1 MSPARLPEGADSL
14 PEGQG
19 RRPKGAPLSLQR
31 RLMLYLLLSA
41 PLVWLMAVA
50 VSVNRAQHDV
60 NELFDSELIRLARQV
75 QVMLVPAAGNA
86 KAPAA
91 VVRGAGIGEADLS
104 DFAIAVW
111 DAGGQ
116 LYLADREGGELPR
129 RPGTAGFVSEQLH
142 GELWRVYYLP
152 SAGGDWLVAAGQKA
166 YERDELVYDLTISQV
181 LPWLLVLPLL
191 LAALAWAVRRAL
203 APVVAIANDLEQR
216 DAANLQPLPVQAAP
230 AELTPL
236 LHAINA
242 QFARVD
248 ALLTRERR
256 FTADAA
262 HEMRTPLAV
271 LRAQWDVVRRARDEH
286 ERGEAQAR
294 FSAGLERMD
303 RLVTQMLA
311 LSRVDSRA
319 AAAQAVPWE
328 HDVDWPVVVGQ
339 AMSECLP
346 LAERRRIEFACEWP
360 PVPREAL
367 PLLGDA
373 ELLAVMLRNLLDN
386 AARYAPPGT
395 LVTVRFSRDR
405 LEVENAGAALEPAE
419 LERLG
424 ERFRRPV
431 GQQESGS
438 GLGISIVQRIAALH
452 GLAVRF
458 GPREDGTGMKVVV
471 RFAAAASS

>member
-1 MSPARLPEGADSL
+1 MNPDRPPDGPSASAAPARG
-14 PEGQG
+14 
-19 RRPKGAPLSLQR
+19 PKRGPVSLQR
-31 RLMLYLLLSA
+31 RLMVYLLLSA

-60 NELFDSELIRLARQV
+60 NELFDTELIRLARQV
-75 QVMLVPAAGNA
+75 QVVLGQASGQA
-86 KAPAA
+86 KAPVAVADAA
-91 VVRGAGIGEADLS
+91 AIGAADLS

-111 DAGGQ
+111 DARGQ

-129 RPGTAGFVSEQLH
+129 RANAAGFVTEELRGQ
-142 GELWRVYYLP
+142 LWRVYYLP
-152 SAGGDWLVAAGQKA
+152 APGGEWLVAAGQKA

-203 APVVAIANDLEQR
+203 APVVAVAGDLEQR
-216 DAANLQPLPVQAAP
+216 EASNLKPLPLDGAP

-236 LHAINA
+236 LQAINA

-271 LRAQWDVVRRARDEH
+271 LRAQWDVVRRARDEP
-286 ERGEAQAR
+286 ERAAAQER
-294 FSAGLERMD
+294 FAAGLDRMD

-328 HDVDWPVVVGQ
+328 REVDWPAVVEQ

-360 PVPREAL
+360 LQPREAL

-405 LEVENAGAALEPAE
+405 LEVENAGAALEPPE

-424 ERFRRPV
+424 ERFRRPS

-452 GLAVRF
+452 GLSVRF
-458 GPREDGTGMKVVV
+458 GPREDGTGMKAVVA
-471 RFAAAASS
+471 FAGPPAS

>member
-1 MSPARLPEGADSL
+1 M
-14 PEGQG
+14 
-19 RRPKGAPLSLQR
+19 RPKGAPVSLQR
-31 RLMLYLLLSA
+31 RLMLYLLVAA

-50 VSVNRAQHDV
+50 VSVNRAQRDV

-75 QVMLVPAAGNA
+75 QVVLAHDGGNA
-86 KAPAA
+86 TPPEGVDKASA
-91 VVRGAGIGEADLS
+91 IGEADLR

-111 DAGGQ
+111 DAQGR

-129 RPGTAGFVSEQLH
+129 RLDAAGFISQPLR
-142 GELWRVYYLP
+142 GELWRVYYLQSP
-152 SAGGDWLVAAGQKA
+152 GGEWLVAAGQKA

-203 APVVAIANDLEQR
+203 APVVAVAGELQHREASDLR
-216 DAANLQPLPVQAAP
+216 PLAANGAP

-236 LHAINA
+236 LTAINA

-248 ALLTRERR
+248 ALLKRERR

-271 LRAQWDVVRRARDEH
+271 LRAQWDVVRRARDER
-286 ERGEAQAR
+286 ERADAQAR
-294 FSAGLERMD
+294 FSAGLDRMD

-311 LSRVDSRA
+311 LSRVDSREVA
-319 AAAQAVPWE
+319 PLE
-328 HDVDWPVVVGQ
+328 REVDWPAVAEQ
-339 AMSECLP
+339 AISECLP

-360 PVPREAL
+360 PGRREAL
-367 PLLGDA
+367 PLMGDA

-386 AARYAPPGT
+386 AARYAPTGT
-395 LVTVRFSRDR
+395 LVTVRFSPDR
-405 LEVENAGAALEPAE
+405 VEVENAGAALEPAE

-424 ERFRRPV
+424 ERFRRPG

-458 GPREDGTGMKVVV
+458 GPRADGTGMKAAVT
-471 RFAAAASS
+471 FADARPS

>member
-1 MSPARLPEGADSL
+1 M
-14 PEGQG
+14 
-19 RRPKGAPLSLQR
+19 SLQR
-31 RLMLYLLLSA
+31 RLMLYLLVSA

-50 VSVNRAQHDV
+50 VSVNRAQRDV

-75 QVMLVPAAGNA
+75 QVVLGHDGGTAKPAEGGD
-86 KAPAA
+86 
-91 VVRGAGIGEADLS
+91 GATALGEADLR

-111 DAGGQ
+111 DAQGR

-129 RPGTAGFVSEQLH
+129 RPGAAGFVTEHLH
-142 GELWRVYYLP
+142 GELWRVYYLQ
-152 SAGGDWLVAAGQKA
+152 SAGGQWLVAAGQKA
-166 YERDELVYDLTISQV
+166 YEREELVYDLTISQV

-203 APVVAIANDLEQR
+203 APVVVVAGELQHREGSDLR
-216 DAANLQPLPVQAAP
+216 PLATQGAP
-230 AELTPL
+230 AELMPL
-236 LHAINA
+236 LDAINA

-271 LRAQWDVVRRARDEH
+271 LRAQWDVVRRARDED
-286 ERGEAQAR
+286 ERVQAQAR
-294 FSAGLERMD
+294 FAAGLDRMD

-319 AAAQAVPWE
+319 AAAQAASWE
-328 HDVDWPVVVGQ
+328 CEVDWPAVVEQ
-339 AMSECLP
+339 AISECLP

-360 PVPREAL
+360 PQRREAL
-367 PLLGDA
+367 PVLGDP

-386 AARYAPPGT
+386 AARYAPTGT
-395 LVTVRFSRDR
+395 LVTLRFTRDR
-405 LEVENAGAALEPAE
+405 LEVENAGPALEPAQ

-424 ERFRRPV
+424 ERFRRPS

-452 GLAVRF
+452 RLAVRF
-458 GPREDGTGMKVVV
+458 GPRADGTGMKAAVT
-471 RFAAAASS
+471 FAD

>member
-1 MSPARLPEGADSL
+1 
-14 PEGQG
+14 
-19 RRPKGAPLSLQR
+19 LSLQR
-31 RLMLYLLLSA
+31 RLMLYLLVAA

-75 QVMLVPAAGNA
+75 QVVLGDGAGNA
-86 KAPAA
+86 KGSGAVPDAA
-91 VVRGAGIGEADLS
+91 AIGEADLS

-111 DAGGQ
+111 DERGQ

-129 RPGTAGFVSEQLH
+129 RPDASGFVTEQLN
-142 GELWRVYYLP
+142 GQLWRVYYLA
-152 SAGGDWLVAAGQKA
+152 SARGGWLVAAGQKT

-191 LAALAWAVRRAL
+191 LAVLAWAVRRAL
-203 APVVAIANDLEQR
+203 APVVAIASDLEQR
-216 DAANLQPLPVQAAP
+216 DAANLEPLPVDRAP
-230 AELTPL
+230 AELAPL

-242 QFARVD
+242 QFARMD

-271 LRAQWDVVRRARDEH
+271 LRAQWDVVRRARDER
-286 ERGEAQAR
+286 ERGAAQAR
-294 FSAGLERMD
+294 FSAGLDRMD

-319 AAAQAVPWE
+319 AAAQSAPWDRE
-328 HDVDWPVVVGQ
+328 VDWPAVMEQ
-339 AMSECLP
+339 AISECLP

-386 AARYAPPGT
+386 AARYAPEGT
-395 LVTVRFSRDR
+395 LVTVRFARDR
-405 LEVENAGAALEPAE
+405 LAVENAGARLEAAE

-424 ERFRRPV
+424 ERFRRPG

-471 RFAAAASS
+471 GFADAHLR

>member
-1 MSPARLPEGADSL
+1 M
-14 PEGQG
+14 
-19 RRPKGAPLSLQR
+19 SLQR
-31 RLMLYLLLSA
+31 RLMLYLLVAA

-50 VSVNRAQHDV
+50 VSVNRAQRDV

-75 QVMLVPAAGNA
+75 QVVLARDGGTANPAEGVD
-86 KAPAA
+86 KASA
-91 VVRGAGIGEADLS
+91 IGEADLR

-111 DAGGQ
+111 DAQGR

-129 RPGTAGFVSEQLH
+129 RLDTAGFISQHLH
-142 GELWRVYYLP
+142 GELWRVYYLQSP
-152 SAGGDWLVAAGQKA
+152 GGQWLVAAGQKA

-203 APVVAIANDLEQR
+203 APVVAVAGELQHREASDLR
-216 DAANLQPLPVQAAP
+216 PLAARGAP
-230 AELTPL
+230 AELMPL
-236 LHAINA
+236 LNAMNA

-271 LRAQWDVVRRARDEH
+271 LRAQWDVVRRARDEG
-286 ERGEAQAR
+286 ERADAQAR
-294 FSAGLERMD
+294 FSAGLDRMD

-319 AAAQAVPWE
+319 ADAQAASWDRE
-328 HDVDWPVVVGQ
+328 VDWPAVVEQ

-360 PVPREAL
+360 PERREAL

-395 LVTVRFSRDR
+395 LVTVHFTRDR
-405 LEVENAGAALEPAE
+405 LEVENAGAALAPAE

-424 ERFRRPV
+424 ERFRRPG

-438 GLGISIVQRIAALH
+438 GLGISIVRRIAALH
-452 GLAVRF
+452 RLAVSF
-458 GPREDGTGMKVVV
+458 GPRGDGTGMKVALT
-471 RFAAAASS
+471 FADARSP

>member
-1 MSPARLPEGADSL
+1 MSPDRPSDAPATEQER
-14 PEGQG
+14 G
-19 RRPKGAPLSLQR
+19 RHPRRAPPSLQR

-50 VSVNRAQHDV
+50 VSVHRAQHDV
-60 NELFDSELIRLARQV
+60 NELFDTELIRLARQV
-75 QVMLVPAAGNA
+75 QVVLGQAAGPT
-86 KAPAA
+86 KAPVAVADAA
-91 VVRGAGIGEADLS
+91 ATGAADLA

-111 DAGGQ
+111 DARGQ

-129 RPGTAGFVSEQLH
+129 RVNAAGFVTEELRGQ
-142 GELWRVYYLP
+142 LWRVYYLP
-152 SAGGDWLVAAGQKA
+152 SPGGEWLVAAGQKA

-203 APVVAIANDLEQR
+203 APVVAVAADLEQR
-216 DAANLQPLPVQAAP
+216 EASNLKPLALDGAP

-236 LHAINA
+236 LQAINA

-271 LRAQWDVVRRARDEH
+271 LRAQWDVVRRARNEDE
-286 ERGEAQAR
+286 RAAAQGR
-294 FSAGLERMD
+294 FAAGLDRMD
-303 RLVTQMLA
+303 RLVTQMLV
-311 LSRVDSRA
+311 LSRVDSQA

-328 HDVDWPVVVGQ
+328 RQVEWPAVVEQ
-339 AMSECLP
+339 AISECLP

-360 PVPREAL
+360 QQPREAL

-424 ERFRRPV
+424 ERFRRPG

-458 GPREDGTGMKVVV
+458 GPRQDGSGMKVVV
-471 RFAAAASS
+471 GIAGAHVR

>member
-1 MSPARLPEGADSL
+1 M
-14 PEGQG
+14 
-19 RRPKGAPLSLQR
+19 SLQR
-31 RLMLYLLLSA
+31 RLMLYLLLAA

-60 NELFDSELIRLARQV
+60 NELFDTELIRLARQV
-75 QVMLVPAAGNA
+75 QVVLGQGTGNGKPAA
-86 KAPAA
+86 A
-91 VVRGAGIGEADLS
+91 VRDTASIGEADLG
-104 DFAIAVW
+104 DFAVAVW
-111 DAGGQ
+111 DAQGQ

-129 RPGTAGFVSEQLH
+129 RADATGFVTEQLH
-142 GELWRVYYLP
+142 GEPWRVYYLP
-152 SAGGDWLVAAGQKA
+152 SPGGEWLVAAGQKA

-191 LAALAWAVRRAL
+191 LGALAWAVRRAL
-203 APVVAIANDLEQR
+203 APVVAIAGDLEAR
-216 DAANLQPLPVQAAP
+216 EASNLKPLPMHGAP

-242 QFARVD
+242 QFGRVD

-271 LRAQWDVVRRARDEH
+271 LRAQWDVVRRARDEP

-294 FSAGLERMD
+294 FSAGLDRMD

-311 LSRVDSRA
+311 LSRVESRTSRA
-319 AAAQAVPWE
+319 DAAAGE
-328 HDVDWPVVVGQ
+328 REVDWPAVVEQ

-360 PVPREAL
+360 SEPREAL

-405 LEVENAGAALEPAE
+405 LEVENAGAALPAAE

-424 ERFRRPV
+424 ERFRRSS

-438 GLGISIVQRIAALH
+438 GLGISIVERIAALH

-458 GPREDGTGMKVVV
+458 GPREDGTGMSAVVS
-471 RFAAAASS
+471 FAAATAP